1 MDDLDEII
9 IKEENKEEII
19 DFKKI
24 KNLIN
29 HFILTYTKDRTE
41 VVNNIRELKQTIL
54 TLSEYAHTI
63 VFLYEED
70 ENKRREILDKIDKIE
85 NEIYKIDENN
95 SSKDKSIVYY
105 NLIKKDY
112 DEILDIFRKYISEKG
127 ECQKL
132 DAYHQQNR
140 QSPIIHS

>member
-1 MDDLDEII
+1 MDDLEEII

-24 KNLIN
+24 RNLIN
-29 HFILTYTKDRTE
+29 HYILTYAKERTE
-41 VVNNIRELKQTIL
+41 LVNNIGELKKIIL
-54 TLSEYAHTI
+54 ELLGYAHTI

-85 NEIYKIDENN
+85 NGIDKIEKNII
-95 SSKDKSIVYY
+95 SKDKSVAYY
-105 NLIKKDY
+105 NLIKNDY
-112 DEILDIFRKYISEKG
+112 DEILGIFRKYLSEKG

-132 DAYHQQNR
+132 DAYPQQNR

>member
-1 MDDLDEII
+1 MDDDDLDEIL

-41 VVNNIRELKQTIL
+41 IVNNIKELKKTIL

-85 NEIYKIDENN
+85 NEIYKIEENI
-95 SSKDKSIVYY
+95 SSKDKSEY

-112 DEILDIFRKYISEKG
+112 DEILNIFRKYISKKD

>member
-1 MDDLDEII
+1 MDDLEEII

-29 HFILTYTKDRTE
+29 NYILNYTKARTE

-54 TLSEYAHTI
+54 TLSGYAHTI

-85 NEIYKIDENN
+85 NEIYKIEENII
-95 SSKDKSIVYY
+95 SKDKSAAYY
-105 NLIKKDY
+105 NLIKNDY
-112 DEILDIFRKYISEKG
+112 DEILGIFREYLSKKD

-132 DAYHQQNR
+132 DTYHQQNR

>member
-41 VVNNIRELKQTIL
+41 IVNNIKELKKTIL

-85 NEIYKIDENN
+85 NEIYKIEENI
-95 SSKDKSIVYY
+95 SSKDKSVAYY
-105 NLIKKDY
+105 NLIKEDY
-112 DEILDIFRKYISEKG
+112 DEILDIFRKYISKKD

-132 DAYHQQNR
+132 DAYHQQNK